1 MGNAPAETREFAYTV
16 WCECGQNLSECHRKM
31 NGEHG
36 YVISRQSLHE
46 WKEKYDWE
54 SRAARTEAEK
64 SMMANATSDDAILA
78 PLLKQKDK
86 YESYFDAL
94 EVGKVDNQAVYGYNA
109 ILKTILDIRQ
119 KIEDR
124 KKEGQSSGQADHVAG
139 AGNMIKTPEDAI
151 IALQTAVENK
161 LKAMLSQTGSVSFK
175 GVQEM
180 EKALAMI
187 EKMKAKYSTETKEK
201 EPASEEDKKR
211 LIDEVDKILGVK

>member
-1 MGNAPAETREFAYTV
+1 MGNAPSETREFAYNV
-16 WCECGQNLSECHRKM
+16 WCGCGQNLSECHRKM

-46 WKEKYDWE
+46 WKTKYDWE
-54 SRAARTEAEK
+54 ARAARTDAEK

-78 PLLKQKDK
+78 PLLKQKEK
-86 YESYFDAL
+86 YETYFDNL

-124 KKEGQSSGQADHVAG
+124 KKEGEVETPGIV
-139 AGNMIKTPEDAI
+139 IKTPEDAI
-151 IALQTAVENK
+151 AALQTAVENK
-161 LKAMLSQTGSVSFK
+161 LNAMLSQTGSVNFK

-180 EKALAMI
+180 EKALSMI
-187 EKMKAKYSTETKEK
+187 EKMKTRYSPDAGDDDTQAEGGL
-201 EPASEEDKKR
+201 S
-211 LIDEVDKILGVK
+211 DEAADMIRQQILGVRKK

>member
-54 SRAARTEAEK
+54 ARAARTEAETM
-64 SMMANATSDDAILA
+64 MMADATSDDAILA
-78 PLLKQKDK
+78 PLLKQKEK
-86 YESYFDAL
+86 YEAYFDGMA
-94 EVGKVDNQAVYGYNA
+94 VGKVDNQSVYGYNA

-124 KKEGQSSGQADHVAG
+124 KKEGQTDQPAG
-139 AGNMIKTPEDAI
+139 AGIVIKTPEDAI
-151 IALQTAVENK
+151 AALQAAVENK
-161 LKAMLSQTGSVSFK
+161 LNAMLSQTGSVSLK

-180 EKALAMI
+180 EKALVMI
-187 EKMKAKYSTETKEK
+187 EKMKAKYNLADSQSEKIGNRLDTAKIKEVI
-201 EPASEEDKKR
+201 ESIYAVVSN
-211 LIDEVDKILGVK
+211 

>member
-36 YVISRQSLHE
+36 YVISRQALHE
-46 WKEKYDWE
+46 WKEKYSWE
-54 SRAARTEAEK
+54 ARAARTEAEK
-64 SMMANATSDDAILA
+64 IMMADATSDDAILA
-78 PLLKQKDK
+78 PLLKQKEK
-86 YESYFDAL
+86 YESYFDSMA
-94 EVGKVDNQAVYGYNA
+94 VGKVDNQAVYGYNA

-124 KKEGQSSGQADHVAG
+124 KKEGQSDHVAG
-139 AGNMIKTPEDAI
+139 AGIMIKTPEDAI
-151 IALQTAVENK
+151 MALQTAVENK
-161 LKAMLSQTGSVSFK
+161 INAMLSQTGSVSLK

-180 EKALAMI
+180 EKALVMI

-201 EPASEEDKKR
+201 APASEEDKKR

>member
-1 MGNAPAETREFAYTV
+1 MGNAPAETREFAYAV

-54 SRAARTEAEK
+54 ARAARTEAEK
-64 SMMANATSDDAILA
+64 IMMADATSDDAILA
-78 PLLKQKDK
+78 PLLKQKEK
-86 YESYFDAL
+86 YEAYFDGM
-94 EVGKVDNQAVYGYNA
+94 EVGKIDNQAIYGYNA

-124 KKEGQSSGQADHVAG
+124 KKEGQADHVAG
-139 AGNMIKTPEDAI
+139 AGIMVKTPEDAI
-151 IALQTAVENK
+151 AALQSAVENK
-161 LKAMLSQTGSVSFK
+161 LNAMLSQTGSVSLK
-175 GVQEM
+175 SVQEM
-180 EKALAMI
+180 EKALVMI
-187 EKMKAKYSTETKEK
+187 EKMKMKYSSETKEK
-201 EPASEEDKKR
+201 EPATEEDKKR

>member
-1 MGNAPAETREFAYTV
+1 MGNAPAETREFAYTL

-46 WKEKYDWE
+46 WKEKYNWE
-54 SRAARTEAEK
+54 ARAARTEAEK
-64 SMMANATSDDAILA
+64 MMMADATSDDAILA
-78 PLLKQKDK
+78 PLLKQKEK
-86 YESYFDAL
+86 YEAYFNGL

-124 KKEGQSSGQADHVAG
+124 KKEGQADHVAG
-139 AGNMIKTPEDAI
+139 AGIMIKTPEDAI
-151 IALQTAVENK
+151 AALQTAVENK
-161 LKAMLSQTGSVSFK
+161 LNAMLAQTGSVSLK

-180 EKALAMI
+180 EKALVMI
-187 EKMKAKYSTETKEK
+187 EKMKAKYSSETKEK
-201 EPASEEDKKR
+201 EPATEDDKKR

>member
-1 MGNAPAETREFAYTV
+1 MGNAPAETREFAYAV

-54 SRAARTEAEK
+54 ARAARTEAEK
-64 SMMANATSDDAILA
+64 IMMADATSNDAILA
-78 PLLKQKDK
+78 PLLKQKEK
-86 YESYFDAL
+86 YEAYFDGM

-124 KKEGQSSGQADHVAG
+124 KKEGQADHIAG
-139 AGNMIKTPEDAI
+139 AGIMIKTPEDAI

-161 LKAMLSQTGSVSFK
+161 LNAMLSQTGSVSLK

-180 EKALAMI
+180 EKALVMI
-187 EKMKAKYSTETKEK
+187 EKMKSKYSSETKEK
-201 EPASEEDKKR
+201 EPATEEDKKR